1 MKEDTKLVNV
11 HSSAIHIENKVGLK
25 SRLAWFYMLY
35 KAYPVL
41 NSQNAFT
48 ITIGDLKKAIG
59 YTSKNNSALKTSLEE
74 LARTEIQWNLFGKD
88 GHEWGISHLLSE
100 CRIKTDSNIIYYEYS
115 SFVKEKLSNPEMYVK
130 INLFCLLYTSPSP
143 RD

>member
-41 NSQNAFT
+41 NSQNAFNYYNRRA
-48 ITIGDLKKAIG
+48 KK
-59 YTSKNNSALKTSLEE
+59 
-74 LARTEIQWNLFGKD
+74 
-88 GHEWGISHLLSE
+88 
-100 CRIKTDSNIIYYEYS
+100 SNR
-115 SFVKEKLSNPEMYVK
+115 
-130 INLFCLLYTSPSP
+130 LYKQK
-143 RD
+143 